1 MIGLQTIKKYVFGI
15 FTFVI
20 LASILVACGGKDSGS
35 SKETTEGGKKK
46 IDEIEIAVTHYPTG
60 LYAVP
65 YNVGMEKGF
74 FEEEGIKIKNV
85 IGSGGG
91 GTTVR
96 NVLSGDLPF
105 GDVATSAVLQSYLAG
120 APLKIVSGGV
130 QSLADLVYVTRK
142 DEGFE
147 KVEDLA
153 GKAWGITNPGSV
165 TETSS
170 HLAFQNA
177 GLNPKDIN
185 VVAAGGLSEGLTLLK
200 AGEIDAAPMLEPTY
214 SVQKDD
220 WKTLF
225 RVSESVPNYQQ
236 SVIITSPQLI
246 KENPDLVKRFV
257 NAYQKSVD
265 WIYENEEE
273 AAKIFAKSAEID
285 ESASIEAI
293 KDLSAEKHWSAK
305 IETDSMNNV
314 IKGMQLGG
322 TLEKGSEI
330 KWEEVLDMS
339 FLPDEKKLD
348 PSSLDTNK

>member
-1 MIGLQTIKKYVFGI
+1 MLGSQTIKKYVFGI
-15 FTFVI
+15 LTTV
-20 LASILVACGGKDSGS
+20 LMASIMVACSGKDSGS
-35 SKETTEGGKKK
+35 SKEATGDGEKK

-142 DEGFE
+142 DESLE

-153 GKAWGITNPGSV
+153 GKTWGITNPGSV

-170 HLAFQNA
+170 QLAFQNA
-177 GLNPKDIN
+177 GLDPKDVE

-225 RVSESVPNYQQ
+225 RVSDSVPNYQQ

-246 KENPDLVKRFV
+246 KENPDLVKRFL

-265 WIYENEEE
+265 WVYENQEE

-285 ESASIEAI
+285 EAASIEAI
-293 KDLSAEKHWSAK
+293 KDLSAEKHWNAK
-305 IETDSMNNV
+305 IETDSINNV
-314 IKGMQLGG
+314 MKGMKLAG
-322 TLEKGSEI
+322 TLKEGSEI
-330 KWEEVLDMS
+330 TWEEVLDMS
-339 FLPDEKKLD
+339 FLPDDQKLD